1 MSVRTLV
8 IPFYYGS
15 GSGTVINYGPGSASQ
30 KVTVPT
36 VPVPQRCS
44 PCLEILKNHLRPSIG
59 RNGRSGAMD
68 SDRLGQEL
76 SQKYCRGKV
85 LYSIIYQHTGNYLG
99 KKQL

>member
-15 GSGTVINYGPGSASQ
+15 GSGTVLNYGSGSASQ

-36 VPVPQRCS
+36 VPVPVPQRCS
-44 PCLEILKNHLRPSIG
+44 PCLEIWKNHLRPSIG

-68 SDRLGQEL
+68 SDRVGQEL
-76 SQKYCRGKV
+76 SQK
-85 LYSIIYQHTGNYLG
+85 
-99 KKQL
+99 